1 MMSVLD
7 KVEERGIHKGL
18 MQGRAEGRA
27 EGSFARAR
35 GVAAA
40 MHREGFPDD
49 TIARITD
56 EDVEVIRSWIR
67 EFEAGRDA

>member
-1 MMSVLD
+1 MATMMSVLD

-18 MQGRAEGRA
+18 MQGYAEK
-27 EGSFARAR
+27 SR

>member
-1 MMSVLD
+1 MSSV
-7 KVEERGIHKGL
+7 VEEIRT
-18 MQGRAEGRA
+18 EGRV
-27 EGSFARAR
+27 EGSVAKSR

-67 EFEAGRDA
+67 EFEAGQDA